1 MTFRNDET
9 IQCVRCGRHFTW
21 SYDEQRVFRE
31 RNLHQPK
38 RCPQCR
44 EIARGEQRSSQ
55 IDHEGPPIFVQ
66 PKPDRKPTQMPLR
79 GKRPSWWD
87 NPRNR
92 NTAVLL
98 LLVFLFIVTALV
110 LLTVII

>member
-21 SYDEQRVFRE
+21 SYGEQRYYHE
-31 RNLHQPK
+31 HNLHRPK

-44 EIARGEQRSSQ
+44 EIVRGEQRSSQ
-55 IDHEGPPIFVQ
+55 IDHEVPPIFVQ

-79 GKRPSWWD
+79 GKRPSWWAD
-87 NPRNR
+87 PLNR
-92 NTAVLL
+92 NTLL
-98 LLVFLFIVTALV
+98 LLLLISLFIVIILI
-110 LLTVII
+110 LLATIF